1 MSLHALATRMAAQG
15 RNGDSMLVHMTPGEV
30 GGLQALAK
38 AHGGSLSVNPSTGLP
53 EASFLKSKL
62 PTLVGAALTAT
73 GVGAPIAAAGGALAG
88 AAVNKDDRL
97 GGALMGAMG
106 GWGGAGLAKGLQ
118 GAAGASAAADAAAQQ
133 AAQAQAA
140 NTAAQQSAQAM
151 GGQLGDAMITNVA
164 RVPDVALAARSAAP
178 MANASMGQGLQ
189 ALANTHGRQ
198 GFMDAVG
205 GMRGLASK
213 GYMAAAP
220 MVAGLGSSPPRE
232 RDGSVGSHERPYHYQ
247 RGLADFSGN
256 PFDSRE
262 HNYFP
267 NARMTALPVQ
277 RMQGGG
283 MVRGPGDG
291 MSDSIPAVVDG
302 GQPVR
307 LTNEEFV
314 VPADVVSGLG
324 NGSSSAG
331 ARRLYEMMERV
342 RQQRTG
348 RQRQPGAI
356 DPNRVMPA

>member
-1 MSLHALATRMAAQG
+1 MSLYALATRMAAQG

-38 AHGGSLSVNPSTGLP
+38 AHGGSLSTNPSTGLP
-53 EASFLKSKL
+53 EASFLRSIL

-73 GVGAPIAAAGGALAG
+73 GVGAPVAAAGGALAG
-88 AAVNKDDRL
+88 AAVNKDDPM

-106 GWGGAGLAKGLQ
+106 GWGGAGLAQGLQ
-118 GAAGASAAADAAAQQ
+118 GAAGASAAADAATQQ

-151 GGQLGDAMITNVA
+151 GGQLGDAMVTNVA
-164 RVPDVALAARSAAP
+164 RVPDVALAAQSAAP
-178 MANASMGQGLQ
+178 MADASLGQGLQ
-189 ALANTHGRQ
+189 ALANSHGRQ
-198 GFMDAVG
+198 GFVDAMG

-220 MVAGLGSSPPRE
+220 IVGGLGTSYRE
-232 RDGSVGSHERPYHYQ
+232 PSGYGESHQRPYRYS
-247 RGLADFSGN
+247 RGEADFSGN

-262 HNYFP
+262 HRYFP
-267 NARMTALPVQ
+267 GAAMTALPVQ

-291 MSDSIPAVVDG
+291 MSDSIPAVAEG
-302 GQPVR
+302 GQPIR

-324 NGSSSAG
+324 NGSSTAG

-348 RQRQPGAI
+348 RQQQPAAL
-356 DPNRVMPA
+356 DASRVMPT